1 MRVSGFILL
10 HLIVIFFVASSLAE
24 ESLSPRHLTTDTF
37 ESNTTE
43 HTLVKFF
50 APWCGHCTMM
60 APAFQSLARRVYR
73 EWSGAH
79 VAEVNGDAEQELVR
93 RFNIAGYPTLV
104 LVHNGKIVTHYHG
117 PKEEQSMFEFMKQR
131 IPTMKMRPNV
141 VTPHDRCLNVARK
154 KNGAHAECDG
164 QKRGFGPGKAIDGVI
179 KGYYGTHGELSY
191 SGWSWGGDLSHAMFL
206 VAFDKIYEI
215 TRIKIFSGVGFVD
228 LKITAFRILYCD
240 RKGGA
245 YFNGY
250 EAATCWKPIPN
261 VTVANDYNSDGEQL
275 YKLSKEAKA
284 TVEVKRGVSM
294 VELSCPPLKASGV
307 SVTVLGTDSANNDG
321 VLSEIEVYTEPLC
334 SWFDGCSRHERF
346 LIDEAERI
354 KQEEIRNLTKQIKA
368 ERAAEN
374 AKVAIV
380 EEAKANLTRA
390 AEEMLEQAEIQFKVS
405 NLKGEYGA
413 YGLLQRAKDKF
424 EEAGLLQARTKSLE
438 ELEAKYRQ
446 AIESE
451 EARRKAEEAAKAKA
465 KADAEAERAKAKA
478 SEGKKKKKKNK
489 KPKDSDQSHSFMDEE
504 VLL

>member
-60 APAFQSLARRVYR
+60 AP
-73 EWSGAH
+73 
-79 VAEVNGDAEQELVR
+79 VNGDAEQELVR
-93 RFNIAGYPTLV
+93 RFNIAG
-104 LVHNGKIVTHYHG
+104 
-117 PKEEQSMFEFMKQR
+117 EEQSMFEFMKQR

-228 LKITAFRILYCD
+228 LKITAFRILSD
-240 RKGGA
+240 
-245 YFNGY
+245 
-250 EAATCWKPIPN
+250 EAQRMFVLVDKRCWKPIPN

-405 NLKGEYGA
+405 NLKGEASYGA

-424 EEAGLLQARTKSLE
+424 EEAGLLQARRRTKSLE